1 MEDDDGGDKYDGLLK
16 EVTPAKG
23 IVRTSHW
30 KISKDGLMRETKLQS
45 TRRRKSQACSSC
57 GTRDELRVLS
67 LHRYRVE
74 DCHSDEFEPWGE
86 EPKLEFVLVDTTNRQ
101 TDHQFV
107 CTSVKS
113 CQEWVSEI
121 RLMSGTYVFDMITR
135 YVPNVLLQRL
145 ANDESLT
152 QPSMDAFDGAL
163 LFTDISGFTA
173 LSEKL
178 SKEYGPEEGSEELN
192 RAINAFFQKMIGV
205 ITKHDGDIIKFAGDA
220 MFVVWQCS
228 ASMDLRASVLK
239 ACQCAAALEVFN
251 GDRVAAGRAHVAL
264 SLHMGVGAGDM
275 MGLTVGDSEL
285 RQEYVIAGETIKQVS
300 DAEGAAA
307 DGETVLSSRALS
319 YIEPRFASSVRD
331 NGMAVLDTE
340 VMRMHGSSPEV
351 SELGSCRNAKT
362 ERRRYRE
369 HLRSRVRETGLA
381 KTQAM
386 DQLRCFVPPSV
397 REVIDAGIYD
407 SLGGLRP
414 LTTMFVSIAVA
425 DGPTDS
431 VGWLPWLQHIYS
443 VQLTVVGRF
452 FGTISRLQIDDKGV
466 VTKSIFGLAGQ
477 NTESAMS
484 ALQAAFVI
492 RDRLAESAP
501 NIPGMQQGLQVKI
514 GVATGTIFAGVV
526 GSAERC
532 EYTSV
537 GFTVNLAARLMQHA
551 ENTSNRVVCDHPTK
565 VSAELEVSEW
575 REGTFGQAQRIEV
588 KGAKDGM
595 DVYFPSKL
603 SAGASPGPARGGRRY
618 APRDEDGDETK
629 PDRSPSHATKDF
641 VSDSDALVSPRPTP
655 ERITSRRSSVDSD
668 FDGRTIRTLHGRDTE
683 IATINKAVAELAPD
697 SHSRLLL
704 ITGTSGSGK
713 TAMIENIIS
722 EAAASNDAQFF
733 TGSGRSAGAF
743 SAGGTLSLGC
753 FRSTLARVLAAA
765 YTEWRSSSVPA
776 GRETY
781 QQYLRRRLQQARSSD
796 ADSSRETL
804 PATRSLGSYEA
815 AKFLPLLNGEGVLPS
830 ENGIPL
836 KFTTLEQTEHLSRFT
851 FGNLRESRLLA
862 VTSHLLD
869 VFMKR
874 PAIIAIDEAQ
884 FMDNRSFHLCREL
897 LSSCSGVMLVVGF
910 QTYFDAWGSDSSD
923 EDLDLDVGPF
933 LSEDTHT
940 MDLDP
945 FIELVAQYAA
955 VSAEIELKPLTPE
968 GSRQL
973 AAAELGVSQTGD
985 DLGAFIEKRCHGIP
999 HDIIE
1004 WVNMLRD
1011 QRIITVKDD
1020 RCTTD
1025 VPGILDDEILMSKLP
1040 ATGKQRALAKID
1052 SCNVTLRMIINYASV
1067 CHRITLQTLS
1077 FIVPTMRTANNQ
1089 SRMHF
1094 FQKALHELTEKC
1106 VNDPQRIPF
1115 AYTCANAR
1123 LLALPVLNFRTALL
1137 VAEGSL
1143 CRKMCEARM
1152 QRSAAGDSRPLKFE
1166 RQRTALCCIDKRL
1179 KFTNCARRTA
1189 HSVGNSRIRLG

>member
-1 MEDDDGGDKYDGLLK
+1 MESAAAEDQLDQFSGTLN
-16 EVTPAKG
+16 EVRHGKRLVSSTWA
-23 IVRTSHW
+23 IT
-30 KISKDGLMRETKLQS
+30 KDGLMRESRPQRS
-45 TRRRKSQACSSC
+45 SGRKSQDAACGSC
-57 GTRDELRVLS
+57 AAREELRTLS
-67 LHRYRVE
+67 LHKYRVE
-74 DCHSDEFEPWGE
+74 DCHDDEFEPWGD
-86 EPKLEFVLVDTTNRQ
+86 EPRVEFVLVDTTNRQ
-101 TDHQFV
+101 PDYQFV

-152 QPSMDAFDGAL
+152 QPSMDLFDGAL

-178 SKEYGPEEGSEELN
+178 SKEYGSEEGSVELN

-205 ITKHDGDIIKFAGDA
+205 ITKHDGDVIKFAGDA

-228 ASMDLRASVLK
+228 SGLSLHAAVQK
-239 ACQCAAALEVFN
+239 ACQCAAALEEFN

-275 MGLTVGDSEL
+275 MGLTVGDSSM

-307 DGETVLSSRALS
+307 DGQTVLSSRALS
-319 YIEPRFASSVRD
+319 YIEPRFATSVRD
-331 NGMAVLDTE
+331 DGMGILDTE
-340 VMRMHGSSPEV
+340 EMRKQNSASPEV
-351 SELGSCRNAKT
+351 CEVGSPRDVKT
-362 ERRRYRE
+362 ERRLYRE
-369 HLRSRVRETGLA
+369 QLRSRVRATGAA

-414 LTTMFVSIAVA
+414 LTTMFVSISVA
-425 DGPTDS
+425 DGPADS

-443 VQLTVVGRF
+443 VQLKAVGEL

-477 NTESAMS
+477 NAESAKNEMS
-484 ALQAAFVI
+484 ALRAAFTI
-492 RDRLAESAP
+492 RDRLAERVP
-501 NIPGMQQGLQVKI
+501 GIPGMEEGLQVKI

-551 ENTSNRVVCDHPTK
+551 AKTTNRVVCDHSTK
-565 VSAELEVSEW
+565 ISAELDEW
-575 REGTFGQAQRIEV
+575 REWCTFGQAQRISV

-603 SAGASPGPARGGRRY
+603 SASGELAGQDEIGKPKLSITPSSNASEVSQPNPDAPPSPGELS
-618 APRDEDGDETK
+618 RDSSFNRIPSEDLDNVG
-629 PDRSPSHATKDF
+629 PPST
-641 VSDSDALVSPRPTP
+641 
-655 ERITSRRSSVDSD
+655 
-668 FDGRTIRTLHGRDTE
+668 RTLHGRDSE
-683 IATINKAVAELAPD
+683 ITTINDAVAKLTPD
-697 SHSRLLL
+697 ADSRLLL
-704 ITGTSGSGK
+704 LTGVSGSGK
-713 TAMIENIIS
+713 TAVIENVIS
-722 EAAASNDAQFF
+722 QAASTHDAHFF
-733 TGSGRSAGAF
+733 VGSGRPAGAF
-743 SAGGTLSLGC
+743 SAGESLSLGC
-753 FRSTLARVLAAA
+753 FRVTLARVLAEAHK
-765 YTEWRSSSVPA
+765 EWRQSSASA
-776 GRETY
+776 NQETY
-781 QQYLRRRLQQARSSD
+781 EQYLRRRLQQARGSSHQN
-796 ADSSRETL
+796 SSREALT
-804 PATRSLGSYEA
+804 AKRSLGSYEA

-836 KFTTLEQTEHLSRFT
+836 KFSTFEQTKHLSRFT
-851 FGNLRESRLLA
+851 NGNLRESRLLA

-874 PAIIAIDEAQ
+874 PAIVAIDEAQ
-884 FMDNRSFHLCREL
+884 YMDERSFDLCREL

-910 QTYFDAWGSDSSD
+910 QTYLDDWGSESS
-923 EDLDLDVGPF
+923 EEETEFDVGPF

-945 FIELVAQYAA
+945 FIELVAQHAA
-955 VSAEIELKPLTPE
+955 VSAEIELKPLTAE
-968 GSRQL
+968 GARQL

-985 DLGAFIEKRCHGIP
+985 DLGAFIERRCHGIP

-1004 WVNMLRD
+1004 WVQMLD
-1011 QRIITVKDD
+1011 AQRIITVKDD

-1025 VPGILDDEILMSKLP
+1025 VQGILEDESLMSKLP

-1052 SCNVTLRMIINYASV
+1052 SCNVTLRMITNYASV
-1067 CHRITLQTLS
+1067 CHRITLHTLKN
-1077 FIVPTMRTANNQ
+1077 IVPTMRTANNE

-1094 FQKALHELTEKC
+1094 FENALNDLTEKC
-1106 VNDPQRIPF
+1106 VNNLSML
-1115 AYTCANAR
+1115 T
-1123 LLALPVLNFRTALL
+1123 
-1137 VAEGSL
+1137 
-1143 CRKMCEARM
+1143 
-1152 QRSAAGDSRPLKFE
+1152 
-1166 RQRTALCCIDKRL
+1166 
-1179 KFTNCARRTA
+1179 
-1189 HSVGNSRIRLG
+1189 